1 MSEPSFLDLWKQG
14 SECHPLHHTNLVSL
28 PRNDLKGRRSII
40 NSLLACR
47 RYHIPETLEQQGI
60 DGKDLIGVV
69 ERQQLCSKEGTMLR
83 EKPSR
88 LHTSLMAFLPPA
100 IGQTKAAMSRGLH
113 HQGIT
118 WVLMSQTSIDCHH
131 GEIWK

>member
-28 PRNDLKGRRSII
+28 PRNYLKGRRSII
-40 NSLLACR
+40 NSLLACG
-47 RYHIPETLEQQGI
+47 RYHIPKTLEQQGI

-83 EKPSR
+83 KKPSR
-88 LHTSLMAFLPPA
+88 LQTSLMAFLPPA
-100 IGQTKAAMSRGLH
+100 IGQTKAACLEASIIVC
-113 HQGIT
+113 IT
-118 WVLMSQTSIDCHH
+118 WVLMSQTSIDRHY